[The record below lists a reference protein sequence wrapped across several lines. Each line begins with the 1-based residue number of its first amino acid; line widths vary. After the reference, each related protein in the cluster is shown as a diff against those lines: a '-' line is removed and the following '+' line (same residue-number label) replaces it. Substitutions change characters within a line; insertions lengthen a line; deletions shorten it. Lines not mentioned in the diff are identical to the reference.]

1 MLSATAS
8 ISLFHGIV
16 FLGVAITLW
25 TICTVIYRLYFH
37 PLAKFPG
44 PKLAACSEFWFI
56 RVWTGGRYSFNMS
69 KLHRKYGD
77 VVRVATN
84 ELSFASPA
92 AYRDIYNHASKD
104 RVLFPKDETF
114 YTVDSSVTRPSIL
127 FAIDAQ
133 DHRSQ
138 RRSLSHAFS
147 AKALKDNEESVQA
160 HVKML
165 IEQLGQKAGPGTD
178 GANMSEVF
186 NWLTF
191 DIIGDLA
198 FGESFDALNQWKPN
212 VWVSLTLSFLRQT
225 TFLPVFNRL
234 SIPKSLFTPLISKDL
249 KEGIETHNRLTA
261 EKVQRRME
269 MGNSRD
275 CEDFFAHILRKEED
289 SLDVVHLREQ
299 AKILILAGSETTAN
313 LLASAMYYLIR
324 CPDKM
329 AKLQDEIRSVFSS
342 MDEITADSVSN
353 LEYLEAVI
361 EEGLRIFPPAP
372 YGPPRVS
379 TGATVDGVYVPKGT
393 VVSVDPWT
401 TSHDDRN
408 FARPYEFI
416 PERWIGE
423 GFGDRKDA
431 SRAFSLGPRGC
442 IGINLA
448 YMESRIAL
456 ASLVFAYDW
465 ELLNTELDWLSE
477 VKIFTAWEKPELM
490 VRFHPRRDTH
500 KV

>member
-8 ISLFHGIV
+8 ISLFHGIF

-25 TICTVIYRLYFH
+25 TIHTVVYRLYFH

-44 PKLAACSEFWFI
+44 PRLAACSEFWFI
-56 RVWTGGRYSFNMS
+56 RAMTSGRHSFDMS

-84 ELSFASPA
+84 DLSFASPA

-104 RVLFPKDETF
+104 RVLFPKDEIF
-114 YTVDSSVTRPSIL
+114 YTVDSSVTRPNIV
-127 FAIDAQ
+127 FAIDSQ

-147 AKALKDNEESVQA
+147 AKALRDNEETVQA
-160 HVKML
+160 HVKVL
-165 IEQLGQKAGPGTD
+165 IEQLEHKAGPGTD
-178 GANMSEVF
+178 GVNMSEVF

-191 DIIGDLA
+191 DVIGDLT

-212 VWVSLTLSFLRQT
+212 VWVSLILSFLSQI
-225 TFLPVFNRL
+225 TFLSVFNRL
-234 SIPKSLFTPLISKDL
+234 SIPKSLFLPVIPKSL

-261 EKVQRRME
+261 EKVQRRID

-275 CEDFFAHILRKEED
+275 REDFFAHILRKEKG

-313 LLASAMYYLIR
+313 LLASAMFYLLK

-329 AKLQDEIRSVFSS
+329 AKLQDEIRSAFSS

-353 LEYLEAVI
+353 LEYLGAVI

-372 YGPPRVS
+372 FGPPRVS

-393 VVSVDPWT
+393 VVSVDTWT

-408 FARPYEFI
+408 FARPYDFI
-416 PERWIGE
+416 PERWIGK
-423 GFGDRKDA
+423 GLGDRKDA

-442 IGINLA
+442 LGINLA
-448 YMESRIAL
+448 YMESRITL

-477 VKIFTAWEKPELM
+477 VRIFMIWEKPDMM
-490 VRFHPRRDTH
+490 VRFHPRGNTH